1 MKKISLLGYKIS
13 LYLFIILIIL
23 LLLTLYRLI
32 VFSLFTIFS
41 KYNITFYKSNNN
53 SDSTILLID
62 LILPWISYFILFC
75 IIFYINIS
83 QTKNFSY
90 KVIFSIIIILL
101 IILPVFPIINIIN
114 LFLIL
119 ACNNPPF
126 IKNLDAYFP
135 ENKLFE
141 NNYIDIKNEIINYN
155 NNYKISCFRN
165 NIKINF
171 LLNIDTYNEAQ
182 DYCWRTLYLKTSG
195 KIHKELEKYF
205 PNTIKLLQ
213 NPQIDNAFFSILDP
227 SVEIKPHVGY
237 YKGYLRYHLGITIP
251 EENGKKPY
259 IVCGGEKYEWIEGKG
274 VIFDDMFIHYVNNP
288 TNKQRIVLY
297 LDIKRNNLSDFQNYI
312 VSLGNSYISN
322 SYVNTVIKNQHIQ
335 TKI

>member
-1 MKKISLLGYKIS
+1 MKNIILFKYKIS
-13 LYLFIILIIL
+13 LYLFIIIIIL
-23 LLLTLYRLI
+23 LLLTLYRVLLFLI
-32 VFSLFTIFS
+32 FTIFN

-53 SDSTILLID
+53 SNSAILLID
-62 LILPWISYFILFC
+62 LILPWISYLILFC
-75 IIFYINIS
+75 IIFYINLS
-83 QTKNFSY
+83 QTKNYVY

-114 LFLIL
+114 LLLIL
-119 ACNNPPF
+119 TCRNPPF
-126 IKNLDAYFP
+126 IKNLDTYFP

-141 NNYIDIKNEIINYN
+141 NNYLNIKKEIINYN
-155 NNYKISCFRN
+155 NNFKISCFRN

-171 LLNIDTYNEAQ
+171 LLNIDTYNKEN
-182 DYCWRTLYLKTSG
+182 DYCWRTLYLKING
-195 KIHKELEKYF
+195 KINNEFEKYF
-205 PNTIKLLQ
+205 PNTIKLLE

-227 SVEIKPHVGY
+227 LVEIKPHVGY

-259 IVCGGEKYEWIEGKG
+259 IICGGEKYEWIEGKG
-274 VIFDDMFIHYVNNP
+274 VIFDDMFMHYVNNP
-288 TNKQRIVLY
+288 TNKKRIVLY

-312 VSLGNSYISN
+312 VSLGNYYISN
-322 SYVNTVIKNQHIQ
+322 SYVNSVVKNQHIQ